1 MQSKV
6 VPMTIVTF
14 PIFDIQIQ
22 LQYCVLQNEE
32 RKREREEKCHVQAS
46 RCVKIN

>member
-1 MQSKV
+1 MQSNV

-22 LQYCVLQNEE
+22 LQNCVLQNEE
-32 RKREREEKCHVQAS
+32 RERAREKRHVQAS
-46 RCVKIN
+46 RCMKIN